1 MFKRYSR
8 LQSVSLPINL
18 SEKKDQLKSLLVTRR
33 SYRNYSGKAVSLQKL
48 SHLLYYSAGIV
59 RYEGEK
65 AKEPHMPYPCT
76 NKTSALEV
84 YLWVRFGKD
93 IPKGLYHYNPETH
106 ELDVLLHPVLPQDMT
121 KIWLRQ
127 RWVRKATILV
137 FITAVYHRVTDVY
150 GPEGFPFLFL
160 EAGHLAQNIYLLCP
174 TLGLGCSAVGNLKRD
189 AVIQFLD
196 IDPNNEYPVYYL
208 TVESL

>member
-33 SYRNYSGKAVSLQKL
+33 SYRNYSGKAVSLQQL
-48 SHLLYYSAGIV
+48 SRLLYYSAGIV

-65 AKEPHMPYPCT
+65 TKEPHMPYPCT

-84 YLWVRFGKD
+84 YLWVRYGKD

-106 ELDVLLHPVLPQDMT
+106 KLDVLLRPVLPQDMT

-127 RWVRKATILV
+127 RWVRKAAILV
-137 FITAVYHRVTDVY
+137 FITAVYPRVTNVY
-150 GPEGFPFLFL
+150 GPKGFPFLFL

-174 TLGLGCSAVGNLKRD
+174 TLGLGCCAVGNLKRD

-196 IDPNNEYPVYYL
+196 IDPNIEYPVYYL